1 MRLVFAGTPAA
12 AIPTLRRLAVEHDI
26 VAVVTR
32 PDAPLGRKRILTP
45 SPVAQEAEALG
56 IHVIKAARLDEEA
69 TGRIAALRP
78 ELGVIVAYGG
88 LVREP
93 LLSTPVHGWINLH
106 FSLLPTWRGAAPV
119 QRALIA
125 GDAELGASVFQLVLA
140 LDAGAVHAARA
151 FPIPPDATADN
162 ALALLAEHGAELTAE
177 AVAAIADGS
186 ARPVPQQGE
195 ASHAAKLS
203 LADGLLDWT
212 ESADAVFARYRGV
225 TSEPGAHTMIGGAP
239 LKVRELARAQD
250 GEQLPPGE
258 LRAVPGGVLIGTAT
272 EPLLLVRVQPAGK
285 PAMAAADWF
294 RGLHAG
300 ADEIVRLGA

>member
-151 FPIPPDATADN
+151 FPIAPDATADD
-162 ALALLAEHGAELTAE
+162 ALASLAEHGAELTAE

-186 ARPVPQQGE
+186 AQPVPQQGE
-195 ASHAAKLS
+195 ATHAAKLS

-212 ESADAVFARYRGV
+212 DSADAVFARYRGV
-225 TSEPGAHTMIGGAP
+225 TSEPGAHTTIGGAP
-239 LKVRELARAQD
+239 LKVRELARAHD
-250 GEQLPPGE
+250 AEQLPPGE
-258 LRAVPGGVLIGTAT
+258 LRAVPDGVIVGTAT

-300 ADEIVRLGA
+300 ADENVRLGV